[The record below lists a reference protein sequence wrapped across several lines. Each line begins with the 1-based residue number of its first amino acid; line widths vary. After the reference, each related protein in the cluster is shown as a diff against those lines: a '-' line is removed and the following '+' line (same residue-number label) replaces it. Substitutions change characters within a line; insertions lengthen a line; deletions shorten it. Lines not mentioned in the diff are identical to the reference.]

1 MRNGSETK
9 AHGSIRT
16 MKSGGAAGVVLG
28 LAAVGLAMGTNT
40 TYADQVEVPNQ
51 PKVEDKVG
59 EVKESDITND
69 TPTGNPATNLNAP
82 AGTLSDAQKSELDN
96 ADNVTG
102 NISVKVNHDE
112 LNKAVQEA
120 KDQGVKVEQEKT
132 QVAKAASTAEDTEK
146 AIKSIS
152 AKESAISKDVK
163 SVATKHSTAVSQ
175 WKKDKEAVVSQNKE
189 LDAEY
194 KKALESY
201 QEFVKSVD
209 SESASV
215 LAQYKDAIIEV
226 SKEVQNTPQGV
237 KGYQEYLLNLAKLK
251 QVNKESVKSYLVKKA
266 EYEKVVTN
274 NSLTVEKNNSNS
286 ARIEAENK
294 AKSLSAESRNTEL
307 SLSAQAVVN
316 SDKAKSLSVS
326 QENLRLSTSA
336 SEENAKRSLSAKNVE
351 DSNNAKSASA
361 EAENIRRSNSA
372 KAENDR
378 LSNSV
383 KEVETGNIAKSNSVV
398 KENNDR
404 SLSAQKENERLSNSA
419 KQVEDNNIVKSNSVK
434 DENDKRSLSA
444 QKENERL
451 SNSAKGIDE
460 ENKAKSQSAD
470 AENTKRSLS
479 AKAENEKRSN
489 AVKAVE
495 NNNVTLSNSVVKENE
510 RLSLSAQAETN
521 KRSLS
526 AEQENTKRSL
536 SAKAENEKRSNAAT
550 VNPAD
555 KARSQSVDAENA
567 KRSNSAKAENERR
580 SNSAKA
586 VENDNIA
593 KSNSVIAKNKE
604 LSLSAKAETDRRSN
618 SAKAEN
624 EKRSLAAKQQASGNA
639 AEKNTAIKAYNRAV
653 MEAAGLT
660 YTGDMTKDKKTV
672 DDYNAKLEA
681 ERQSLPPKNAE
692 DAIYSTQPT
701 SYFSGEDPRK
711 VNLYSKGWEWVRGV
725 RTSYQG
731 VSTAEG
737 VTGVSL
743 RWKRGVTK
751 VTDLKGGSIY
761 SFDEALRK
769 NIIHNDTFL
778 EPPVYATVFS
788 GEEKTTKSGTAYREM
803 TYRLVDA
810 GEMKNGQPLDV
821 LVTARVYTPKG
832 RDVTPYNTLGY
843 SNTNALDFN
852 YSGGAAYELY
862 LKPVIKGTDISVNAA
877 YTGIVSDVDYSQG
890 SHISTENGS
899 TTLNPVGS
907 DLSVDSNQHVYTA
920 PPGGVS
926 DLADA
931 PQGAYLYTMSG
942 ETVHYVHSSGWNEIT
957 PGDILNGNA
966 TPAYNNMQ
974 NSLKTYVEFTLF
986 GDWLSIPTTLKSK
999 VVLKPLVSE
1008 ASPKYVEVTYQPAT
1022 YTPVTF
1028 TPKDTKWTPVTYEKV
1043 PFTPTKPTPYTPVSY
1058 EKVTYEKATYKPVEY
1073 KPQTPPKYEPV
1084 SYEKVTYTP
1093 KNAEWK
1099 PVGYEKVTYTPED
1112 TSWKPVTYEKV
1123 TYTPENASYKP
1134 VSFEKVTYT
1143 PEDSSWKPVDYKEV
1157 GFKPQNSDWT
1167 PVPYTPAPFT
1177 PEKLQE
1183 LPKVPTLTLVKPNEP
1198 KEPEF
1203 KRIPE
1208 QPKAPTTKY
1217 HLTSLVINTP
1227 AEKLVQNEDGV
1238 DVDNQSVAKNSTNH
1252 FILKPK
1258 SLPSGRPLTRSI
1270 VLSDYMADGLEIDV
1284 EGTKK
1289 ANATW
1294 DVTFE
1299 TSSRLLQALGNDKEL
1314 AIANKDL
1321 AKDYTPTPFTII
1333 YKTLNDGA
1341 TYENVFRM
1349 DVNGGVTG
1357 NVDVEYRVEGS
1368 NILLGR
1374 TKDTV
1379 NEPVGSSYDTT
1390 DQIRETFTKDGITY
1404 KRVPNHIEG
1413 KEKGEVEEGT
1423 KLVIYFYKPVDK
1435 IPNVGDVIVH
1445 YVDEEGNTIRNDHED
1460 VKGGKVGDPYDTTD
1474 NKPKEIKFGGKVYQ
1488 LVPNKTV
1495 GNENGK
1501 VIDGIT
1507 EVTYV
1512 YKQITPDKPKGDGY
1526 TAYSNKVRIHTPGS
1540 PTNPNNPD
1548 NPNGG
1553 GNHKIQPVKNN
1564 TNKQGKN
1571 INGKTLLQTDINYY
1585 VAEWDLDQ
1593 YINDKSPKSAIAK
1606 GFGYLENYPEH
1617 ALTPITKEYYAVT
1630 SKGDKVEGLD
1640 FYEVDSNKLG
1650 ELPESVQQFLKG
1662 SGLDLSKFGK
1672 FHLWVAKDSQEFYD
1686 KYVKTGQDIFFHMP
1700 MSVNKGF
1707 TGKYEN
1713 QTFQIDFGNGYFG
1726 NVVENNVPNVTPKK
1740 DVVVDGTS
1748 VDNKTIAYGQEF
1760 DYLLQGAKL
1769 PSNRGSQLWEVQFS
1783 DDYDE
1788 KGDKYLGYKTVASTN
1803 ITVTTLEEVKEDIK
1817 AIEEVTLEDGKVVK
1831 VGEIIRK
1838 GSKIRRTHTYKV
1850 GEDLTKF
1857 TKVSHDEKLGLVT
1870 VSFLEEF
1877 LRTVDEGSEFG
1888 ADVKL
1893 HMKRIAHGDFENTYV
1908 NRING
1913 VDYISNTVRTNT
1925 PKPKDPETPNTP
1937 DKPNKP
1943 QEPQLPNTGTEE
1955 SLMTFAGIFL
1965 ASLGAASLKR
1975 KED

>member
-1 MRNGSETK
+1 MRSSSETK

-28 LAAVGLAMGTNT
+28 LAAVGLAMGAKTA
-40 TYADQVEVPNQ
+40 YADQVEVPNQ
-51 PKVEDKVG
+51 PKVEDKVEG
-59 EVKESDITND
+59 IKESDITND
-69 TPTGNPATNLNAP
+69 TPTGNPATNLNEP
-82 AGTLSDAQKSELDN
+82 AGTLSENQKSELEK
-96 ADNVTG
+96 ADNVTC

-112 LNKAVQEA
+112 LNKSVQDA
-120 KDQGVKVEQEKT
+120 KDQGVNVVQDKT

-152 AKESAISKDVK
+152 AKESSMSKDIK
-163 SVATKHSTAVSQ
+163 SVATQHSTAVSQ
-175 WKKDKEAVVSQNKE
+175 WNKDKESVISQNKE
-189 LDAEY
+189 LDSEY

-215 LAQYKDAIIEV
+215 LAQHKDAIIEV
-226 SKEVQNTPQGV
+226 SKEVINTPQGI
-237 KGYQEYLLNLAKLK
+237 KGYQEYLLNLTRLK

-266 EYEKVVTN
+266 EYNAVATS
-274 NSLTVEKNNSNS
+274 NSLTEEKNKSNS

-307 SLSAQAVVN
+307 SLSADSVEKDN
-316 SDKAKSLSVS
+316 KAKSLSVS

-351 DSNNAKSASA
+351 DTNSAKSASV
-361 EAENIRRSNSA
+361 EAENARRSNSA
-372 KAENDR
+372 KAENDSR
-378 LSNSV
+378 SNSA
-383 KEVETGNIAKSNSVV
+383 KQVEDNNIAKSNSVV
-398 KENNDR
+398 AENNAR

-419 KQVEDNNIVKSNSVK
+419 KQVETNNIAKSNSVK
-434 DENDKRSLSA
+434 AENDKRSLSA

-460 ENKAKSQSAD
+460 ENKAKSQSVE
-470 AENTKRSLS
+470 AENNKRSLS

-495 NNNVTLSNSVVKENE
+495 NNNISLSNSVTKENE

-521 KRSLS
+521 RRSLS

-550 VNPAD
+550 VSPED

-586 VENDNIA
+586 VENENIA
-593 KSNSVIAKNKE
+593 KSNSVIAKNKD

-681 ERQSLPPKNAE
+681 ERQSLPPKNTE
-692 DAIYSTQPT
+692 DATYSTQDT
-701 SYFSGEDPRK
+701 SYFSGQDPRK
-711 VNLYSKGWEWVRGV
+711 INFHSKGWEWVRGV

-731 VSTAEG
+731 VSTADG
-737 VTGVSL
+737 VTGVNL
-743 RWKRGVTK
+743 RWKRGVTT
-751 VTDLKGGSIY
+751 VTDIKGGTVY

-803 TYRLVDA
+803 TYRLTDA

-821 LVTARVYTPKG
+821 LVTARIYTTKG
-832 RDVTPYNTLGY
+832 KTTNPYNTLGY

-862 LKPVIKGTDISVNAA
+862 LKPVIKGTDIPVNAA
-877 YTGIVSDVDYSQG
+877 YTGIVSDVDYEQG

-899 TTLNPVGS
+899 TTLNPEASG
-907 DLSVDSNQHVYTA
+907 LTYNQNVYTA

-931 PQGAYLYTMSG
+931 PAGAYLYTMSG

-957 PGDILNGNA
+957 PTDILKGNA
-966 TPAYNNMQ
+966 TPAFNNMN
-974 NSLKTYVEFTLF
+974 NSLQTYVEFTLF
-986 GDWLSIPTTLKSK
+986 GDWLSMPTTLKSK

-1008 ASPKYVEVTYQPAT
+1008 AAPKYVEVTYEPAT
-1022 YTPVTF
+1022 YTPVTY

-1093 KNAEWK
+1093 KTSNWT

-1112 TSWKPVTYEKV
+1112 TSWKPVVYERV
-1123 TYTPENASYKP
+1123 TYTPEDSSWKP

-1167 PVPYTPAPFT
+1167 PVPYSPAPFT

-1198 KEPEF
+1198 KEPNF
-1203 KRIPE
+1203 NRIPE

-1217 HLTSLVINTP
+1217 HLTSLVVNTP

-1258 SLPSGRPLTRSI
+1258 SLPSGRPMTRSI
-1270 VLSDYMADGLEIDV
+1270 ELSDYMANGLEIDV

-1289 ANATW
+1289 VNSTW

-1299 TSSRLLQALGNDKEL
+1299 TTTRLLKALGNEKEL

-1321 AKDYTPTPFTII
+1321 SKEYTPTPFTII

-1368 NILLGR
+1368 NVLLGR

-1379 NEPVGSSYDTT
+1379 NEPVGSEYDTT
-1390 DQIRETFTKDGITY
+1390 DQIRETFTKDGVTY
-1404 KRVPNHIEG
+1404 KRVPNHVEG
-1413 KEKGEVEEGT
+1413 KEKGQVEEGT
-1423 KLVIYFYKPVDK
+1423 KLVTYFYKPVDK

-1445 YVDEEGNTIRNDHED
+1445 YVDEGGNTIRNDHED
-1460 VKGGKVGDPYDTTD
+1460 TKGGKVGDPYDTTD

-1495 GNENGK
+1495 GNETGK
-1501 VIDGIT
+1501 VTDGIT

-1540 PTNPNNPD
+1540 PTNPNDPS

-1617 ALTPITKEYYAVT
+1617 ALTPITKDYYAVT
-1630 SKGDKVEGLD
+1630 SKGEKVEGLD
-1640 FYEVDSNKLG
+1640 FYEVDSAKLN
-1650 ELPESVQQFLKG
+1650 ELPESVQQFIKG
-1662 SGLDLSKFGK
+1662 SGLDVSKFGK
-1672 FHLWVAKDSQEFYD
+1672 FHMWVAKDSQAFYD

-1700 MSVNKGF
+1700 MAVNKGF

-1788 KGDKYLGYKTVASTN
+1788 KGDKYLGYRAIASTT
-1803 ITVTTLEEVKEDIK
+1803 ITVTTLEEVKEDTK
-1817 AIEEVTLEDGKVVK
+1817 ATEEVTLEDGKVVK
-1831 VGEIIRK
+1831 VGEVISK
-1838 GSKIRRTHTYKV
+1838 GSKIRRKHTYKV
-1850 GEDLTKF
+1850 GDDLTKF
-1857 TKVSHDEKLGLVT
+1857 TKVTHDDKLGLVT

-1877 LRTVDEGSEFG
+1877 LRTVNDESEFG

-1893 HMKRIAHGDFENTYV
+1893 HMKRIAYGDFENTYV

-1913 VDYISNTVRTNT
+1913 VDYISNTVKTNT
-1925 PKPKDPETPNTP
+1925 PKPKDPETPNIP

-1943 QEPQLPNTGTEE
+1943 QQPQLPNTGTEE

-1965 ASLGAASLKR
+1965 ASLGAATARKR